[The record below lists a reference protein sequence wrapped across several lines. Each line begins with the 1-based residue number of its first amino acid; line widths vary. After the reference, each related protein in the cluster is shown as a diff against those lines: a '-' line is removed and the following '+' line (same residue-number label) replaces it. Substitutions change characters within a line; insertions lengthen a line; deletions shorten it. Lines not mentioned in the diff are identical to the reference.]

1 MLNICL
7 SFPTPLG
14 FHTQVVMG
22 RETCTFI
29 GDGRT
34 AEAAL
39 NIFLIP
45 MSTPPPCPF
54 KPQVVVGK
62 ETCTFVGDGRT
73 AEAVATRIKQIQNLI
88 ANTEQEFEVE
98 KLSERMARLSG
109 GVAIIQ
115 VGWGGGG
122 REIDMEQEFEVEQ
135 LSERMARL
143 SGCVAIIQ
151 VGGRGR
157 GG

>member
-1 MLNICL
+1 MGGEGQDAWKTGCEQDEAVVVDGFVRDSRAVKAVASTPLQPLVLPPLLPSAPTLPSALVCRWLWPQRPDLCVDDHTAKAVLNICL

-45 MSTPPPCPF
+45 MSTPPPLP
-54 KPQVVVGK
+54 V
-62 ETCTFVGDGRT
+62 
-73 AEAVATRIKQIQNLI
+73 
-88 ANTEQEFEVE
+88 
-98 KLSERMARLSG
+98 
-109 GVAIIQ
+109 
-115 VGWGGGG
+115 
-122 REIDMEQEFEVEQ
+122 
-135 LSERMARL
+135 
-143 SGCVAIIQ
+143 
-151 VGGRGR
+151 
-157 GG
+157 